1 MFGRLRLVG
10 RRRRVL
16 RRRFWLNVDDHF
28 PRGLKRPRLQGDEEE
43 RRGVKRNH
51 DQDDEGAEPWRTDG
65 RWLEDAPVQ
74 SRQGHGAG
82 AFGVAR
88 VGVLGAGG
96 ACGTMERGP
105 DTMAIREIPLAASS
119 SITETTSP

>member
-1 MFGRLRLVG
+1 M
-10 RRRRVL
+10 
-16 RRRFWLNVDDHF
+16 
-28 PRGLKRPRLQGDEEE
+28 
-43 RRGVKRNH
+43 KRNH

-88 VGVLGAGG
+88 AGVFGAGE

-105 DTMAIREIPLAASS
+105 DTMAIREIPAAASS